1 MLKSLSY
8 DIIKTMKELFLENG
22 IDITNE
28 QYEKFEKYYQLLVFY
43 NEKFNITAITEKR
56 EVFIKHFLDSVIN
69 LKKLT
74 SGKLIDVG
82 SGGGFP
88 VIPIKIINRDLQ
100 VVMLEATGKKCQ
112 FLNEVIK
119 ELNLTNAQVINNR
132 AEILAKNELY
142 REQFDY
148 CTARAV
154 ARLNTL
160 SEYCLPFV
168 KVGGE
173 FIAHKGDSKEEVLEA
188 KKAFEILGAKLENL
202 QEFELFGAKRSIITI
217 KKIKNTPLKYPRG
230 NGKERKNPL

>member
-8 DIIKTMKELFLENG
+8 DIIKTMKEIFLENG

-132 AEILAKNELY
+132 AEILAKDELY

>member
-1 MLKSLSY
+1 
-8 DIIKTMKELFLENG
+8 MKEIFLENG

>member
-1 MLKSLSY
+1 
-8 DIIKTMKELFLENG
+8 MKEIFLENG

-132 AEILAKNELY
+132 AEILAKDELY